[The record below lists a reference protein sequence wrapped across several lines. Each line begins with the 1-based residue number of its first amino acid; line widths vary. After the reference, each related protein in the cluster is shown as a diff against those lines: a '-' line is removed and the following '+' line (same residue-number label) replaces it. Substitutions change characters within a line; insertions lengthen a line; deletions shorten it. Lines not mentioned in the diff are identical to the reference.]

1 MKEVNNMS
9 ENADIVL
16 YNTEEQIK
24 IKKPT
29 QIKTFDLVSPYSSIL
44 RQSLPLFDFN
54 NPPVNPIEFA
64 SSLVETCKKYNGLG
78 LSANQCGFN
87 HRVFVMGSGDEY
99 VAYFNPELL
108 QYEGEDHLSEGCLSF
123 PLLNI
128 TITRPKKIAVT
139 YQDYNGNK
147 HSKIFD
153 GITARCFLHEL
164 DHMNGIVYTD
174 RAKPLALEYALKK
187 VKKVQTKLHKAVKS
201 GKLKPEQIPRL

>member
-1 MKEVNNMS
+1 MKKDNKMS
-9 ENADIVL
+9 NTDEIVL
-16 YNTEEQIK
+16 YNTDEQIK

-29 QIKTFDLVSPYSSIL
+29 YVETFDLVPPHSPIL
-44 RQSLPLFDFN
+44 RQKLPLFDFK

-87 HRVFVMGSGDEY
+87 YRVFVMGSGDEY

-108 QYEGEDHLSEGCLSF
+108 QYEGEDHVTEGCLSF

-128 TITRPKKIAVT
+128 AITRPKKVSVT
-139 YQDYNGNK
+139 YLDFDGKQ
-147 HSKIFD
+147 HHKIFD

-187 VKKVQTKLHKAVKS
+187 VKKIQSKLHKAVKG
-201 GKLKPEQIPRL
+201 GKLKPEQIPTL